1 MDETKKTEQ
10 THVSEP
16 KAPNPKPDSELFTP
30 VPPSTHLGH
39 LSVVMRDDISN
50 MWKIAAEHLHH
61 VDMPGFQPFMD
72 PVDYIVKC
80 TYEIWDQKG
89 IGEIYRYYK
98 HNALVHTSDGD
109 TYGRDR
115 VIENCLIKMAGYP
128 DIRDYIDD
136 VIWAPDGNGGFHTS
150 MRWTWTAHNTGYS
163 IYGPPTG
170 KPVTVWG
177 IANCYIKSNYIVEEW
192 VTYNEISLIRQLGF
206 DPEALLEASANQ
218 AASAAVETGTHG
230 EVERLNGQFPP
241 EPFGE
246 NNGRYSDIEYFVRK
260 NYHDIFNL
268 RLLQRFHEN
277 YAPNYLYPGPSDR
290 EISGLGDFLQDQ
302 LNLFQ
307 AFPDL
312 GIHVD
317 DFYCLKDSQRDE
329 YRCATRWTILGTHKG
344 IGIYGPATGVRA
356 VITGITH
363 HLVRDG
369 KFVEE
374 WTIYDE
380 MAIRRKILQAR
391 RKAEQDA
398 L

>member
-206 DPEALLEASANQ
+206 YHQVLMHIGNA
-218 AASAAVETGTHG
+218 
-230 EVERLNGQFPP
+230 QFV
-241 EPFGE
+241 
-246 NNGRYSDIEYFVRK
+246 YI
-260 NYHDIFNL
+260 
-268 RLLQRFHEN
+268 
-277 YAPNYLYPGPSDR
+277 
-290 EISGLGDFLQDQ
+290 
-302 LNLFQ
+302 
-307 AFPDL
+307 
-312 GIHVD
+312 
-317 DFYCLKDSQRDE
+317 
-329 YRCATRWTILGTHKG
+329 
-344 IGIYGPATGVRA
+344 
-356 VITGITH
+356 
-363 HLVRDG
+363 
-369 KFVEE
+369 
-374 WTIYDE
+374 
-380 MAIRRKILQAR
+380 
-391 RKAEQDA
+391 
-398 L
+398 

>member
-192 VTYNEISLIRQLGF
+192 VTYNEISLIRPAQIR
-206 DPEALLEASANQ
+206 PPAPPWKR
-218 AASAAVETGTHG
+218 
-230 EVERLNGQFPP
+230 ERT
-241 EPFGE
+241 E
-246 NNGRYSDIEYFVRK
+246 
-260 NYHDIFNL
+260 
-268 RLLQRFHEN
+268 
-277 YAPNYLYPGPSDR
+277 
-290 EISGLGDFLQDQ
+290 
-302 LNLFQ
+302 
-307 AFPDL
+307 
-312 GIHVD
+312 
-317 DFYCLKDSQRDE
+317 
-329 YRCATRWTILGTHKG
+329 RWS
-344 IGIYGPATGVRA
+344 V
-356 VITGITH
+356 
-363 HLVRDG
+363 
-369 KFVEE
+369 
-374 WTIYDE
+374 
-380 MAIRRKILQAR
+380 
-391 RKAEQDA
+391 
-398 L
+398 